1 MFTFLKQLF
10 DRKEPEMERLPF
22 YDIVCPYCFAKYA
35 PDQVVF
41 RATHHRDDDEDYA
54 LQEDELLNQYR
65 DKFGLEAIEELEA
78 VIEPD
83 SVPEE
88 YHLIV
93 DDVLVGLTDRYGKVT
108 KRRLCPHCH
117 NELPITAGKAP
128 SNIISIVGA
137 SQVGKSVYMTS
148 LIHTLQHSTASRFDA
163 ACMPLN
169 AEISRRFR
177 EQYEAPLFERG
188 QLLDSTQKEK
198 RQEPY
203 IFQFIFKDA
212 SKAPISLVFFDVAGE
227 GMVDRDYLDLYAAHI
242 KNSSGILFLVDPLQ
256 IRTIR
261 DKIRIHMGDEEGEFT
276 ARYDEPREVLI
287 TLFENFIGYQQQSKT
302 DIPTAVVLTK
312 SDMLHSLKEED
323 SDYIRPNSNVF
334 RNVVHR
340 QVLDLVEFENINGEV
355 RRFIEKVDRPFKDA
369 LEVYFTN
376 TAYFA
381 VSALGS
387 NPVEQKVSG
396 LVTPI
401 RVDEP
406 FIWLMH
412 QLQYIKGREQ

>member
-1 MFTFLKQLF
+1 MFTFLKNMFEKKQPV
-10 DRKEPEMERLPF
+10 KERLPF
-22 YDIVCPYCFAKYA
+22 YDIVCPYCFAKYS

-41 RATHHRDDDEDYA
+41 RATHHRDDDENYA
-54 LQEDELLNQYR
+54 LQEDEILNQYR
-65 DKFGLEAIEELEA
+65 DKFGLDAIEELEA
-78 VIEPD
+78 VIDPATIPQENQL
-83 SVPEE
+83 
-88 YHLIV
+88 YV
-93 DDVLVGLTDRYGKVT
+93 DQVLVGLTDRYGMVT
-108 KRRLCPHCH
+108 KRRLCPKCH

-148 LIHTLQHSTASRFDA
+148 LIHTLQNTTANHFNA

-169 AEISRRFR
+169 AQISRKFR
-177 EQYEAPLFERG
+177 ENYEAPLFERG

-198 RQEPY
+198 RQEPF
-203 IFQFIFKDA
+203 IFQFIFKD
-212 SKAPISLVFFDVAGE
+212 SEQAPLILVFFDVAGE
-227 GMVDRDYLDLYAAHI
+227 GMVDREYLELYASHV

-261 DKIRIHMGDEEGEFT
+261 DKIMFNVGDEPGEFT

-287 TLFENFIGYQQQSKT
+287 TLFENFIGYEEQSKT
-302 DIPTAVVLTK
+302 NIPTAVVMTK
-312 SDMLHSLKEED
+312 SDMLHMLKEDD
-323 SDYIRPNSNVF
+323 SEYIKSNSNVF
-334 RNVVHR
+334 RNFVHK
-340 QVLDLVEFENINGEV
+340 QYLNTSEFENINGEI

-387 NPVEQKVSG
+387 NPVNQKVTG
-396 LVTPI
+396 VVTPV

-406 FIWLMH
+406 FIWLLH
-412 QLQYIKGREQ
+412 QLDYIDGREQ

>member
-1 MFTFLKQLF
+1 MFEKKQPV
-10 DRKEPEMERLPF
+10 KERLPF
-22 YDIVCPYCFAKYA
+22 YDIVCPYCFAKYS

-41 RATHHRDDDEDYA
+41 RATHHRDDDENYA
-54 LQEDELLNQYR
+54 LQEDEILNQYR
-65 DKFGLEAIEELEA
+65 DKFGLDAIEELEA
-78 VIEPD
+78 VIDPATIPQENQL
-83 SVPEE
+83 
-88 YHLIV
+88 YV
-93 DDVLVGLTDRYGKVT
+93 DQVLAGLTDRYGMVT
-108 KRRLCPHCH
+108 KRRLCPKCH

-148 LIHTLQHSTASRFDA
+148 LIHTLQNTTANHFNA

-169 AEISRRFR
+169 AQISRKFR
-177 EQYEAPLFERG
+177 ENYEAPLFERG

-198 RQEPY
+198 RQEPF
-203 IFQFIFKDA
+203 IFQFIFKD
-212 SKAPISLVFFDVAGE
+212 SEQAPLILVFFDVAGE
-227 GMVDRDYLDLYAAHI
+227 GMVDREYLELYASHV

-261 DKIRIHMGDEEGEFT
+261 DKIMFNVGDEPGEFT

-287 TLFENFIGYQQQSKT
+287 TLFENFIGYEEHSKT
-302 DIPTAVVLTK
+302 NIPTAVVLTK
-312 SDMLHSLKEED
+312 SDMLHMLKEDD
-323 SDYIRPNSNVF
+323 SEYIKSNSNVF
-334 RNVVHR
+334 RNFVHK
-340 QVLDLVEFENINGEV
+340 QYLNTSEFENINGEI

-387 NPVEQKVSG
+387 NPVNQKVTG
-396 LVTPI
+396 VVTPV

-406 FIWLMH
+406 FIWLLH
-412 QLQYIKGREQ
+412 QLDYIDGREQ

>member
-1 MFTFLKQLF
+1 MFEKKQPV
-10 DRKEPEMERLPF
+10 KERLPF
-22 YDIVCPYCFAKYA
+22 YDIVCPYCFAKYS

-41 RATHHRDDDEDYA
+41 RATHHRDDDENYA
-54 LQEDELLNQYR
+54 LQEDEILNQYR
-65 DKFGLEAIEELEA
+65 DKFGLDAIEELEA
-78 VIEPD
+78 VIDPATIPQENQL
-83 SVPEE
+83 
-88 YHLIV
+88 YV
-93 DDVLVGLTDRYGKVT
+93 DQVLVGLTDRYGMVT
-108 KRRLCPHCH
+108 KRRLCPKCH

-148 LIHTLQHSTASRFDA
+148 LIHTLQNTTANHFHA

-169 AEISRRFR
+169 AQISRKFR
-177 EQYEAPLFERG
+177 ENYEAPLFERG

-198 RQEPY
+198 RQEPF
-203 IFQFIFKDA
+203 IFQFIFKD
-212 SKAPISLVFFDVAGE
+212 SEQAPLILVFFDVAGE
-227 GMVDRDYLDLYAAHI
+227 GMVDREYLELYASHV

-261 DKIRIHMGDEEGEFT
+261 DKIMFNVGDEPGEFT

-287 TLFENFIGYQQQSKT
+287 TLFENFIGYEEHSKT
-302 DIPTAVVLTK
+302 NIPTAVVLTK
-312 SDMLHSLKEED
+312 SDMLHMLKEED
-323 SDYIRPNSNVF
+323 SEYIKSNSNVF
-334 RNVVHR
+334 RNFVHK
-340 QVLDLVEFENINGEV
+340 QYLNTSEFENINGEIK
-355 RRFIEKVDRPFKDA
+355 RFIEKVDRPFKDA

-387 NPVEQKVSG
+387 NPVNQKVTG
-396 LVTPI
+396 VVTPV

-406 FIWLMH
+406 FIWLLH
-412 QLQYIKGREQ
+412 QLDYIDGREQ

>member
-1 MFTFLKQLF
+1 MLTFLKSMFEKKQPA
-10 DRKEPEMERLPF
+10 KERLPF
-22 YDIVCPYCFAKYA
+22 YDIVCPYCFAKYS

-41 RATHHRDDDEDYA
+41 RAAHHRQDDEDYA
-54 LQEDELLNQYR
+54 LQEDEILNHYR
-65 DKFGLEAIEELEA
+65 DKFGLDAIDELEA
-78 VIEPD
+78 VID
-83 SVPEE
+83 PEAIPQE
-88 YHLIV
+88 HHLYV
-93 DDVLVGLTDRYGKVT
+93 DNVLVGVTDRYGVVT
-108 KRRLCPHCH
+108 KRRLCPKCH

-148 LIHTLQHSTASRFDA
+148 LIHTLQNTTANHFHA

-169 AEISRRFR
+169 AQISRKFR
-177 EQYEAPLFERG
+177 ENYEAPLFERG

-198 RQEPY
+198 RQEPF
-203 IFQFIFKDA
+203 IFQFIFKD
-212 SKAPISLVFFDVAGE
+212 SEKAPLILVFFDVAGE
-227 GMVDRDYLDLYAAHI
+227 GMVDREYLELYAAHV

-261 DKIRIHMGDEEGEFT
+261 DRVMLRAGDEPGEFA
-276 ARYDEPREVLI
+276 ARYDEPREVVI
-287 TLFENFIGYQQQSKT
+287 TLFENFIGYQEQSKT
-302 DIPTAVVLTK
+302 NIPTAVVLTK
-312 SDMLHSLKEED
+312 SDMLHHIKEDDGE
-323 SDYIRPNSNVF
+323 YIKPNSNVF
-334 RNVVHR
+334 RNFVH
-340 QVLDLVEFENINGEV
+340 QEFLNTAEFENINGEIS
-355 RRFIEKVDRPFKDA
+355 RFIEKVDRPFKDA

-387 NPVEQKVSG
+387 NPVNQRVSG
-396 LVTPI
+396 VVTPI

-412 QLQYIKGREQ
+412 QLDYIEGRER

>member
-1 MFTFLKQLF
+1 MLTFLKSMFEKKQPA
-10 DRKEPEMERLPF
+10 KERLPF

-41 RATHHRDDDEDYA
+41 RAAHHREDDEDYA
-54 LQEDELLNQYR
+54 LQEDELLNRYR
-65 DKFGLEAIEELEA
+65 DKFGLDAIDDLEA
-78 VIEPD
+78 VIDPETI
-83 SVPEE
+83 PEE
-88 YHLIV
+88 SRLYV
-93 DDVLVGLTDRYGKVT
+93 DNVLAGVTDRYGVVS
-108 KRRLCPHCH
+108 KRRLCPKCH

-148 LIHTLQHSTASRFDA
+148 LIHTLQNTTANHFHA

-169 AEISRRFR
+169 AQISRKFR
-177 EQYEAPLFERG
+177 ENYEAPLFERG

-198 RQEPY
+198 RQEPF
-203 IFQFIFKDA
+203 IFQFIFKD
-212 SKAPISLVFFDVAGE
+212 SDKAPLILVFFDVAGE
-227 GMVDRDYLDLYAAHI
+227 GMVDREYLELYAAHV

-261 DKIRIHMGDEEGEFT
+261 DRVMLRAGDEPGEFT
-276 ARYDEPREVLI
+276 ARYDEPREVVI
-287 TLFENFIGYQQQSKT
+287 TLFENFIGYQQGSKT

-312 SDMLHSLKEED
+312 SDMLHLIKEDDGE
-323 SDYIRPNSNVF
+323 YIKSNSNVF
-334 RNVVHR
+334 RNFVHKEY
-340 QVLDLVEFENINGEV
+340 LNTAEFENINGEV
-355 RRFIEKVDRPFKDA
+355 SRFIEKVDRPFKDA

-387 NPVEQKVSG
+387 NPINQKVSG
-396 LVTPI
+396 VVTPI

-406 FIWLMH
+406 FIWLMQ
-412 QLQYIKGREQ
+412 QLDYIEGRER

>member
-10 DRKEPEMERLPF
+10 ERKEPEPARLPF
-22 YDIVCPYCFAKYA
+22 YDIVCPYCFAKFA

-41 RATHHRDDDEDYA
+41 RATHHREDDEDYA

-65 DKFGLEAIEELEA
+65 DKFGLDAIDEIEAI
-78 VIEPD
+78 IDPD
-83 SVPEE
+83 TIPEE
-88 YHLIV
+88 HHLHV
-93 DDVLVGLTDRYGKVT
+93 DNVLVGLTDRYGKQT

-148 LIHTLQHSTASRFDA
+148 LIHTLQNSTAGHFDA

-198 RQEPY
+198 RQEPF
-203 IFQFIFKDA
+203 IFQFIFKDPT
-212 SKAPISLVFFDVAGE
+212 KAPLLLVFFDVAGE
-227 GMVDRDYLDLYAAHI
+227 GMVDRDYLDLYASHV
-242 KNSSGILFLVDPLQ
+242 KNSAGILFLIDPLQ

-261 DKIRIHMGDEEGEFT
+261 DKIRFNLGDEPGEFP

-287 TLFENFIGYQQQSKT
+287 TLFENFIGYQQESKT

-312 SDMLHSLKEED
+312 SDMLHSLKEEE
-323 SDYIRPNSNVF
+323 SEYIQPNSNVF
-334 RNVVHR
+334 RNVVHK
-340 QVLDLVEFENINGEV
+340 QYLDLNEFENISGEI

-369 LEVYFTN
+369 LDVYFNN

-387 NPVEQKVSG
+387 NPVEQQVSG
-396 LVTPI
+396 VVTPI

-406 FIWLMH
+406 FIWLMQ
-412 QLQYIKGREQ
+412 QLHYIKGRDK